1 MNVDSCSILGSLSM
15 TTDFHGD
22 LIPGAT
28 TLDHSGAVNLFGRLG
43 LERAMGFCSAAM
55 KARTVAT
62 APAIPPN
69 VRLSVHDRGAFEAQ
83 RFKWIE
89 SEKAGHDLGEW
100 AIRCWVRHHWNGFLR
115 EKWLEHLEGR
125 AFWIELDHDDFGLLI
140 RSFEDSRLINEI
152 TWRLKAGHENL
163 DILNWA
169 IDSNQKMEEV
179 FEILEVLDMNSR
191 RIECLLEARLAY
203 LL

>member
-1 MNVDSCSILGSLSM
+1 MIAGV
-15 TTDFHGD
+15 HGD
-22 LIPGAT
+22 PIPGAT
-28 TLDHSGAVNLFGRLG
+28 ILDRSGALNLFGDPRL
-43 LERAMGFCSAAM
+43 EHAMGFCSTAI
-55 KARTVAT
+55 KAHTTVTAT
-62 APAIPPN
+62 AALPN
-69 VRLSVHDRGAFEAQ
+69 TRLSVHDRGAFEAQ
-83 RFKWIE
+83 RHKWIE

-100 AIRCWVRHHWNGFLR
+100 AIRCWVRQHWNGFLR

-140 RSFEDSRLINEI
+140 RAFQDFRLISEI

-169 IDSNQKMEEV
+169 IDAHENMEEV

-191 RIECLLEARLAY
+191 RIECLLETRLAH

>member
-1 MNVDSCSILGSLSM
+1 M
-15 TTDFHGD
+15 TTDVYGD

-28 TLDHSGAVNLFGRLG
+28 ILDHSGAVNLFGRLG
-43 LERAMGFCSAAM
+43 LEHAMGSCPAAI
-55 KARTVAT
+55 KAHIVAT
-62 APAIPPN
+62 ATPPN

-83 RFKWIE
+83 RHKWIE
-89 SEKAGHDLGEW
+89 SEKAGHDLGAW
-100 AIRCWVRHHWNGFLR
+100 AIRCWVRQHWNGFLR

-140 RSFEDSRLINEI
+140 RSFQDSRLINEI

-169 IDSNQKMEEV
+169 IDAHENMEEV